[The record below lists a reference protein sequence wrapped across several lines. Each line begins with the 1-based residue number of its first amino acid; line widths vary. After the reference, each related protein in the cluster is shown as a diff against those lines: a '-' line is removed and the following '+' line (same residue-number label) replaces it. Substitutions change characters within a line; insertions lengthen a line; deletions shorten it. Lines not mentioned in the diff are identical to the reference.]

1 MGVSDV
7 IVEWLLRNV
16 RIPTTVINEAVETV
30 DKDDDGYVDL
40 GEVVA
45 AIRRIWREIHG

>member
-1 MGVSDV
+1 MGISDV
-7 IVEWLLRNV
+7 IIKWLLGNV

-45 AIRRIWREIHG
+45 AIRKIWSEIHG